1 MPLNSRAKGAD
12 AERELAKVIAELFGI
27 TARRGQQF
35 SGSPD
40 SPDVVAWPGVH
51 IECKR
56 TEALRLY
63 PAMAQAER
71 DCGDKVPVV
80 IHRRSRDS
88 WMLTVRLDRL
98 NDLIEAAT
106 AAERQE

>member
-98 NDLIEAAT
+98 KDLIEAAT

>member
-98 NDLIEAAT
+98 KDLIDAAT

>member
-12 AERELAKVIAELFGI
+12 AERELAKVISELFGI
-27 TARRGQQF
+27 SARRGQQF

-56 TEALRLY
+56 TEKLQLY
-63 PAMAQAER
+63 PAMEQAER
-71 DCGDKVPVV
+71 ECGDKVPVV

-98 NDLIEAAT
+98 KDLIDAAT

>member
-1 MPLNSRAKGAD
+1 MTNSRAKGA
-12 AERELAKVIAELFGI
+12 AGERELAKVMREMFGI
-27 TARRGQQF
+27 KDARRGQQR

-40 SPDVVAWPGVH
+40 SPDVFSWPGVH

-56 TEALRLY
+56 TEKLQLY

-98 NDLIEAAT
+98 QNLIDAMNAAGG
-106 AAERQE
+106 E